1 MVKCCNNC
9 SLTFVF
15 PTHYSYELPD
25 SHPLLEG
32 DIHSE
37 LTLLYRTGNVASI
50 EEKYESCN
58 CNETQSKVDASNIG
72 VGSNIETVSGTL
84 LITCRT
90 TNKEKFPLNGTYFQ
104 VNEGCQQK
112 KYKILML
119 LTENRKCTK
128 RYEFQ

>member
-1 MVKCCNNC
+1 MDKIYLKRSTNT
-9 SLTFVF
+9 LRMQ
-15 PTHYSYELPD
+15 
-25 SHPLLEG
+25 

-84 LITCRT
+84 LVRKQKLGHNELGFRCKKSHI
-90 TNKEKFPLNGTYFQ
+90 LTYFESYFS
-104 VNEGCQQK
+104 NK
-112 KYKILML
+112 
-119 LTENRKCTK
+119 N
-128 RYEFQ
+128 